1 MSKDFNENALDYHRH
16 PRPGKLAT
24 VATKPLATQRDL
36 ALAYTPGVA
45 VVCEAIAQDEQKAS
59 ELTLRSNLIGVI
71 TNGTAVLGLG
81 NIGPLASKPVMEGK
95 AVLFKKFAGLDVFDI
110 ELNENEPSK
119 LVDIIASLEPTFGG
133 INLEDIKAPECFEVE
148 TELKKRLNIPVFH
161 DDQHGTAIIAA
172 AAIEN
177 GLKLVDKSLSDMK
190 LVCSGAGAAAIA
202 CLDLLVDLGL
212 SKKNII
218 MCDRKGIVYEG
229 RPNINN
235 PYKEKYAA
243 KTEARCL
250 GSALQDADI
259 FLGVSSADL
268 LTPEMIQNMAPKPLI
283 LALANPVPEIN
294 PIVAKKAR
302 PDAII
307 ATGRSD
313 YPNQV
318 NNVLCF
324 PFIFR
329 GALDVGATVINKE
342 MKMACVHALA
352 SLAQAEPSDIVAK
365 AYAGEDLQFG
375 PDYIIPKPFDPR
387 LIVKIAPAVAR
398 AAMDTGVATRPIE
411 DFDAYRHKLTEF
423 VFRSSLVMRPVFNAA
438 KQSPKRLAYAEGED
452 QRVLQ
457 AIQVVVDEDLAQ
469 PVIIGRRDVV
479 DYRIRK
485 LGLRLKIDKDFELVD
500 PQGDPRYKEYCETY
514 HSLMQRRGV
523 SPEFAKEVVRTNTT
537 AIAALMVYREEADAM
552 LAGPV
557 GRFNRHLRYM
567 MPILGKRPNVSTVA
581 SLTALITGSGTFFLC
596 DPYVNEDPSAQE
608 IAEMTVL
615 AAEQVRCFGT
625 SPKVALVSHAN
636 FGTNPSASAE
646 KMQAARLIINK
657 LAPDL
662 EVEGEMRADTAI
674 NPAIRERL
682 FPNSKLEGA
691 ANLLVM
697 PNLDAANIA
706 FNMVKAI
713 ADCQPVGPI
722 LLGLKQAGHILTPS
736 ATVRSIVNMS
746 ALAAVD
752 AGRQTQQIFQFDRN
766 KAVSM

>member
-1 MSKDFNENALDYHRH
+1 MGKDFNESALDYHRY

-24 VATKPLATQRDL
+24 VATKPLSTQRDL

-45 VVCEAIAQDEQKAS
+45 IACEAIVRDEQQAA
-59 ELTLRSNLIGVI
+59 ELTLRSNLVAVI

-81 NIGPLASKPVMEGK
+81 DIGPLASKPVMEGK

-110 ELNENEPSK
+110 EINEKDPSK
-119 LVDIIASLEPTFGG
+119 LVDIIASLEPTFGAM
-133 INLEDIKAPECFEVE
+133 NLEDIKAPECFEVE
-148 TELKKRLNIPVFH
+148 TKLKERLKIPVFH

-177 GLKLVDKSLSDMK
+177 GLKLVEKSLSEVK

-202 CLDLLVDLGL
+202 CLNLLVDMGL
-212 SKKNII
+212 SKDNIVI
-218 MCDRKGIVYEG
+218 CDRKGVVYKG

-235 PYKEKYAA
+235 VYKEKYATS
-243 KTEARCL
+243 TEIRTLEA
-250 GSALQDADI
+250 ALDGADI

-268 LTPEMIQNMAPKPLI
+268 LTPEMIKGMAPKPLI
-283 LALANPVPEIN
+283 LALANPVPEID
-294 PIVAKKAR
+294 PEVAKKAR

-329 GALDVGATVINKE
+329 GAMDVGATVINKE

-352 SLAQAEPSDIVAK
+352 KLAQAEPSDIVAS
-365 AYAGEDLQFG
+365 AYSGEELQFG
-375 PDYIIPKPFDPR
+375 PEYIIPKPFDPR

-411 DFDAYRHKLTEF
+411 DFDAYTHKLTEF
-423 VFRSSLVMRPVFNAA
+423 VFRSSLVMRPVFNRA
-438 KQSPKRLAYAEGED
+438 KQSAKRLAYAEGED

-457 AIQVVVDEDLAQ
+457 AIQVVVDEGLAQ
-469 PVIIGRRDVV
+469 PIIIGRRDVV
-479 DYRIRK
+479 DFRIRK

-500 PQGDPRYKEYCETY
+500 PQSDPRYKQYCEDY
-514 HSLMQRRGV
+514 HSIMQRRGV

-537 AIAALMVYREEADAM
+537 AIAALMVYREDADAM

-567 MPILGKRPNVSTVA
+567 MPVLGQRPHGSVVA
-581 SLTALITGSGTFFLC
+581 SLTALITGRGTFFLC
-596 DPYVNEDPSAQE
+596 DPYVNENPTAQE
-608 IAEMTVL
+608 IAEMTIL
-615 AAEQVRCFGT
+615 AAEQVKNFGIA
-625 SPKVALVSHAN
+625 PKIALISHAN
-636 FGTNPSASAE
+636 FGTNLSKSAE
-646 KMQAARLIINK
+646 KMQQARRIINT

-674 NPAIRERL
+674 NPSIRKRL
-682 FPNSKLEGA
+682 FPNSKLEGV

-713 ADCQPVGPI
+713 ADCQPIGPI
-722 LLGLKQAGHILTPS
+722 LLGLKHSGHILTPS
-736 ATVRSIVNMS
+736 ATVRGIVNMS

-752 AGRQTQQIFQFDRN
+752 AGRQQQQIFKFENPQ
-766 KAVSM
+766 AISM